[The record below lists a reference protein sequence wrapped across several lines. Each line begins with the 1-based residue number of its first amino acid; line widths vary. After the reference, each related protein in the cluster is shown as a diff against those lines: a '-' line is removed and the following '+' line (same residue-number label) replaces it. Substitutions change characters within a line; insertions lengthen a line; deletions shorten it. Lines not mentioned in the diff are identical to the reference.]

1 MTVMTKELAPQ
12 GDSGRPDV
20 DLDDER
26 DHPFFADPAEVTAKT
41 YPRLSNV
48 SVGMIVNR
56 VARALE
62 PAPPEY
68 VTLPLPTG
76 ISEAGHLV
84 AVAKWNLLWESAQFR
99 RRYFDEDELPAEVGQ
114 IADQGDVNVTFV
126 PRTATRYYEYGPL
139 YHLLSR
145 SQAERHGLPLARA
158 GIWPYTAGIGQPDR
172 YLPAD
177 FSARLGR
184 AWASAVWRHLSPGSP
199 LSAFSKSDPIRLLAH
214 NLDFWIPPVMAAME
228 EILRGFPV
236 VGEDPGEEPVRL
248 ADGSILEGVVAAS
261 PRCGGTLWSG
271 ETCAAEVVE
280 QVVEAA
286 DAAGRLRA
294 ILDAVRSNRVEDDF
308 SDRWSY
314 AREDFERKLYHKRNM
329 VRVRFVELTDTIPVQ
344 GPETEVEGNLVVGDF
359 LALLDP
365 RERQIVV
372 LLRSGYT
379 RLGEVATIL
388 GYKNHSPVSKYLARI
403 RRQAAEHFDL

>member
-12 GDSGRPDV
+12 GDSCDPDE
-20 DLDDER
+20 DLGDGR
-26 DHPFFADPAEVTAKT
+26 DHPFFADPAEVTAET
-41 YPRLSNV
+41 YPSLRNI
-48 SVGMIVNR
+48 SVGFMVKR

-68 VTLPLPTG
+68 VTLPLEGG
-76 ISEAGHLV
+76 ISDAGHLV

-99 RRYFDEDELPAEVGQ
+99 RRYFDEAELPAEVAQ

-126 PRTATRYYEYGPL
+126 PRTATRYYEYAPL

-145 SQAERHGLPLARA
+145 SQAERHGLPLVRA
-158 GIWPYTAGIGQPDR
+158 GIWPYTANIDRPDR

-177 FSARLGR
+177 FGVRLGA
-184 AWASAVWRHLSPGSP
+184 AWASAIWRHLSPGSP
-199 LSAFSKSDPIRLLAH
+199 LSAFSRSEPIRLLAH
-214 NLDFWIPPVMAAME
+214 NLDFWIPPVTATME
-228 EILRGFPV
+228 ESLRGFPV
-236 VGEDPGEEPVRL
+236 VGEEPVRL
-248 ADGSILEGVVAAS
+248 IDGGILEGAIAAN
-261 PRCGGTLWSG
+261 PRCGGTLWHG
-271 ETCAAEVVE
+271 ESWAAEVVGE
-280 QVVEAA
+280 VVQAA
-286 DAAGRLRA
+286 DADGRLRA
-294 ILDAVRSNRVEDDF
+294 ILDAVRSNRVHDDF

-314 AREDFERKLYHKRNM
+314 AREDFERKLYHKRNK

-379 RLGEVATIL
+379 KLGEVASIL
-388 GYKNHSPVSKYLARI
+388 GYKTHSPVSKYLARI
-403 RRQAAEHFDL
+403 RRQAAEYFDV

>member
-1 MTVMTKELAPQ
+1 MTVMTKEPAPQ
-12 GDSGRPDV
+12 GDPSGPDE

-26 DHPFFADPAEVTAKT
+26 DHPFFADPVEVTAET
-41 YPRLSNV
+41 YPSLRNI
-48 SVGMIVNR
+48 SVGFIVNR
-56 VARALE
+56 VARALK

-68 VTLPLPTG
+68 VTLPLEGG
-76 ISEAGHLV
+76 ISDAGHLV

-99 RRYFDEDELPAEVGQ
+99 RRYFDDDELPAEVAQ
-114 IADQGDVNVTFV
+114 IADQGDVNVSFV
-126 PRTATRYYEYGPL
+126 PRTATRYYEYAPL

-145 SQAERHGLPLARA
+145 SQAERHSLPLVRA
-158 GIWPYTAGIGQPDR
+158 GIWPYTAGIDQPDR

-177 FSARLGR
+177 FGARLGR

-199 LSAFSKSDPIRLLAH
+199 LSAFSRSEPIRLLAH
-214 NLDFWIPPVMAAME
+214 NLDFWIPPVTAAME
-228 EILRGFPV
+228 ETLRGFPV
-236 VGEDPGEEPVRL
+236 VGGDADEEPVRL
-248 ADGSILEGVVAAS
+248 TDGSILEGVIAAS
-261 PRCGGTLWSG
+261 PRCGGTLWYG
-271 ETCAAEVVE
+271 ESWAAEVVE

-286 DAAGRLRA
+286 DAGGRLRA

-314 AREDFERKLYHKRNM
+314 AREDFERKLYHKRNK

-359 LALLDP
+359 LALLDQ
-365 RERQIVV
+365 RERQVVV

-379 RLGEVATIL
+379 KVGEVASIL
-388 GYKNHSPVSKYLARI
+388 GYKTHSPVSKYLARI
-403 RRQAAEHFDL
+403 RRQAAEHFDI